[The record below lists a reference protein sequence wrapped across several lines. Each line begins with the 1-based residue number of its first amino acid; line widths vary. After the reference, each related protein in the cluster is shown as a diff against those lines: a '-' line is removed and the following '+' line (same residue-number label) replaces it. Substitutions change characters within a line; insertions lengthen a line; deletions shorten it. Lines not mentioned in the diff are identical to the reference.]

1 MTATLLELRDELGER
16 LACQSLGLS
25 RSTEQRRKKPHEP
38 HEAHEPKER
47 AAREAPE
54 WALTQEERQQVLDLA
69 NSREHTDK
77 TMTEIY
83 HHLLDHDQY
92 LCSPRTMYRILAEH
106 SEIRERRNQLR
117 HPKYKRPELLATAPR
132 QLWSWDITKLRGPS
146 RGVYFQLYVIIDVF
160 SRFVVGWL
168 LASRESEDLAQLLH
182 EEAYRREGIL
192 PGQLTLH
199 SDRGPAMKAL
209 SVGDKLAQL
218 GVTKSHSRP
227 YVSDDNPY
235 SESQFKTLK
244 YRPEFPDRFGS
255 IEDARNFCRAFFT
268 WYNDEHYHS
277 GIAWLTPATVHAG
290 RGGEVLARRHTT
302 VLEHYERT
310 PARFFNGRPTMRTLP
325 REVWINAPEPVGSVD
340 GARQ

>member
-1 MTATLLELRDELGER
+1 MTTALAEIREDAGER
-16 LACQSLGLS
+16 RACQVLGLS
-25 RSTEQRRKKPHEP
+25 RATEQRRNKP
-38 HEAHEPKER
+38 HEPKER
-47 AAREAPE
+47 RVREVPE
-54 WALTQEERQQVLDLA
+54 WTLTQEQRQRVLELA
-69 NSREHTDK
+69 DSSEHMDK
-77 TMTEIY
+77 SMNEIY
-83 HHLLDHDQY
+83 HCLLDHNQY
-92 LCSPRTMYRILAEH
+92 LCSPRTMYRILADN
-106 SEIRERRNQLR
+106 SQVRERRNQRR
-117 HPKYKRPELLATAPR
+117 HPQYKKPELLATAPR

-168 LASRESEDLAQLLH
+168 LATKESEELAKLLH
-182 EEAYRREGIL
+182 EEAYRREGIC

-209 SVGDKLAQL
+209 SVGDKLAQM

-255 IEDARNFCRAFFT
+255 LEDARAFCRTFFA

-277 GIAWLTPATVHAG
+277 GIAWLTPATVHVG
-290 RGGEVLARRHTT
+290 RGHEVLVQRHATL
-302 VLEHYERT
+302 LEHYELT
-310 PARFFNGRPTMRTLP
+310 PARFFNGRPTLKSLP
-325 REVWINAPEPVGSVD
+325 REVWINAPTPVISADAGH
-340 GARQ
+340 

>member
-1 MTATLLELRDELGER
+1 MTAALSEIREGNGER
-16 LACQSLGLS
+16 FACRSLGLS

-38 HEAHEPKER
+38 KER
-47 AAREAPE
+47 PVREVPA
-54 WALTQEERQQVLDLA
+54 WTLTKEERQQVLDLA
-69 NSREHTDK
+69 NSHEHTDK

-117 HPKYKRPELLATAPR
+117 HPQYKKPELLATAPR

-146 RGVYFQLYVIIDVF
+146 RGVYFQLYVILDVF

-182 EEAYRREGIL
+182 EEAYRREGIR

-199 SDRGPAMKAL
+199 ADRGPAMKSL

-255 IEDARNFCRAFFT
+255 IEDARAFCRSFFT

-290 RGGEVLARRHTT
+290 RGQEVLARRHTT
-302 VLEHYERT
+302 LLEHYERT
-310 PARFFNGRPTMRTLP
+310 PARFFNGRPAVKSLP
-325 REVWINAPEPVGSVD
+325 RETWINAPAPVVPAD
-340 GARQ
+340 ARQ